1 MRFTTQIRVRSYEVG
16 ADGFLHHAH
25 LARYALHAGT
35 LVTQALGVDAAWY
48 EAHGA
53 FFVVRG
59 LRIVFDSGARDEETL
74 NIETWLSAARRVRGH
89 REVLITSA
97 RDGRRVAGAQLDW
110 VYVDR
115 ATFSPARM
123 PAEMVD
129 RLRLDAEMA
138 CPQTWQ
144 AGEPAGPPHLHRRV
158 VEHRELDVLRHVNT
172 AVYLEWCEQAWHEAT
187 GRPPTDV
194 RGHQLEFLRS
204 AMPGDAITLVTRL
217 TSTGVWRQEIQRA
230 GETLATNLCLAG

>member
-1 MRFTTQIRVRSYEVG
+1 MRFITQIQVRSYEVG
-16 ADGFLHHAH
+16 ADGCLHHGH
-25 LARYALHAGT
+25 LARYALHAGN

-48 EAHGA
+48 EAHGT

-59 LRIVFDSGARDEETL
+59 LRVVFESGAQDEETL
-74 NIETWLSAARRVRGH
+74 NIETWLSAARRVRGY

-97 RDGRRVAGAQLDW
+97 HDGRRIAGAQLDW

-115 ATFSPARM
+115 VTLSPARM

-129 RLRLDAEMA
+129 RLQLEAESA
-138 CPQTWQ
+138 CSQVWQ
-144 AGEPAGPPHLHRRV
+144 AGDPVGAPHLHQRV

-172 AVYLEWCEQAWHEAT
+172 AVYLEWCEQAWCEAT
-187 GRPPTDV
+187 GRAPADV

-204 AMPGDAITLVTRL
+204 AVLGDAITVVSRP
-217 TSTGVWRQEIQRA
+217 TSTGVWHQEIQRA
-230 GETLATNLCLAG
+230 GETLATNLCWAE